1 MSANPI
7 LDHLFSSW
15 SMYVLFAA
23 SRLEIFTLLATKSM
37 TAAELAERLDA
48 RTQLLPALL
57 DACAAMGLLRIKD
70 GLYENSHISDAY
82 LVEGK
87 PLYMGDLIELQAT
100 DAAQWQGLYDAILGR
115 HEAAK
120 ATVQTELDPR
130 RFTLAMNNLAM
141 LGEAE
146 ALATA
151 VDLSGCKTM
160 ADIGCGSGIYSVT
173 LCRHYPD
180 LHAVLL
186 DRKETLETTHEIVR
200 QHNLQDRI
208 NTRPADI
215 TRDAYGRN
223 LDVVLLSDVLY
234 QDEAISKTILRSA
247 YAALAAGGRL
257 VVRGYYSDPEG
268 SQPLFGALFAVML
281 LLSDPN
287 REPITFPGVRGWI
300 EETGFKNVGT
310 FALTE
315 RSTCLIAVK

>member
-1 MSANPI
+1 
-7 LDHLFSSW
+7 
-15 SMYVLFAA
+15 MYVLFAA
-23 SRLEIFTLLATKSM
+23 GRLKIFTLLATKGM
-37 TAAELAERLDA
+37 TVAELAERLDA

-57 DACAAMGLLRIKD
+57 DACAAMELLRVKD
-70 GLYENSHISDAY
+70 GLYENSHVSDAY

-87 PLYMGDLIELQAT
+87 PLYMGDLIELQAN

-115 HEAAK
+115 REVAK

-130 RFTLAMNNLAM
+130 GFTLAMNNLAM

-146 ALATA
+146 ALAAA
-151 VDLSGCKTM
+151 VDLSGCRTM

-186 DRKETLETTHEIVR
+186 DRKETLETTREIVR
-200 QHNLQDRI
+200 WHNLQDRI
-208 NTRPADI
+208 DTRPADI
-215 TRDAYGRN
+215 TQDAYGQN

-247 YAALAAGGRL
+247 YGALAVGGRL

-268 SQPLFGALFAVML
+268 SQPLFGALFSVML

-287 REPITFPGVRGWI
+287 REPITLPGVQAWI
-300 EETGFKNVGT
+300 EETRFKSVKT

-315 RSTCLIAVK
+315 RSTCLIAAK